1 MISIAWNIRRMFLVM
16 LTGLVL
22 WAIFEATALYVS
34 IAEDHSNM
42 VSAVRISLILSVLV
56 AAVGIYYAI
65 FSKRLSRPS

>member
-1 MISIAWNIRRMFLVM
+1 MISIAWNIRRIFVVL

-22 WAIFEATALYVS
+22 WAIYEATALYIS
-34 IAEDHSNM
+34 IAEDHSNI
-42 VSAVRISLILSVLV
+42 VSAVRISLVLSALV